1 MATNIYLA
9 KKGKITG
16 PLSNSDYE
24 NLRLSGQI
32 EDFFWI
38 WHDEMKQ
45 WIPLDP
51 PPPPIQSFGE
61 VTATRLE
68 AKTTRAPE
76 PVHPATIAAQ
86 AAAATVIPIK
96 PTIKFGSMESIEV
109 LVHNFRD
116 IVQGSIQEP
125 TQLGFTL
132 MTVAD
137 KHAPKLGSQGKVVL
151 NLLNKKNGEMVTVP
165 GEITGVVR
173 AGDGWSYQVRWN
185 DLPAHFFK

>member
-1 MATNIYLA
+1 MASNIYLA

-16 PLSNSDYE
+16 PLTNADYE

-32 EDFFWI
+32 EEFFWI

-51 PPPPIQSFGE
+51 PPAPIQSFGE
-61 VTATRLE
+61 VKAAKLE
-68 AKTTRAPE
+68 TKSSHTPE
-76 PVHPATIAAQ
+76 PVHPAAIAAQ
-86 AAAATVIPIK
+86 AAAAQVVPIK
-96 PTIKFGSMESIEV
+96 PAIKFGSMESIEV

-132 MTVAD
+132 KTEAD

-165 GEITGVVR
+165 GEITGVSR
-173 AGDGWSYQVRWN
+173 SGEAWSYQVRWG
-185 DLPAHFFK
+185 DLPAHFFR